1 MAKAQQHFSI
11 PLLRLSAIL
20 MAKAQQRIYD
30 IRRQKMPKENLYLC
44 MGSACHQ
51 LGVYEVLPKLQ
62 ALMSEYDIDHKIE
75 LKGSFCLET
84 CSSGIVMKFKD
95 LHFIN
100 ISPQNIE
107 DRFLQEILPAIKDQ
121 N

>member
-1 MAKAQQHFSI
+1 MA
-11 PLLRLSAIL
+11 
-20 MAKAQQRIYD
+20 
-30 IRRQKMPKENLYLC
+30 KENLFLC

-62 ALMSEYDIDHKIE
+62 ALLKEHQLEDVIT

-84 CSSGIVMKFKD
+84 CSHGIVMKFQD
-95 LHFIN
+95 QHFLN

-107 DRFLQEILPAIKDQ
+107 EKFVQDILPVIKSVVPVPPRPIEAMQ
-121 N
+121 

>member
-1 MAKAQQHFSI
+1 MKV
-11 PLLRLSAIL
+11 
-20 MAKAQQRIYD
+20 KD
-30 IRRQKMPKENLYLC
+30 NLYLC

-62 ALMSEYDIDHKIE
+62 SLISEYQLENQIE

-84 CSSGIVMKFKD
+84 CSNGIVMKFKD
-95 LHFIN
+95 HIFIKIN
-100 ISPQNIE
+100 PNNIE
-107 DRFLQEILPAIKDQ
+107 ETFIQEILPKIQQA

>member
-1 MAKAQQHFSI
+1 M
-11 PLLRLSAIL
+11 IL
-20 MAKAQQRIYD
+20 GGKI
-30 IRRQKMPKENLYLC
+30 MPKENLYLC

-62 ALMSEYDIDHKIE
+62 ALMSEYKIDKKVE

-107 DRFLQEILPAIKDQ
+107 DKFLKEILPAIK
-121 N
+121 NHN

>member
-1 MAKAQQHFSI
+1 MV
-11 PLLRLSAIL
+11 
-20 MAKAQQRIYD
+20 
-30 IRRQKMPKENLYLC
+30 KEHLILC

-62 ALMSEYDIDHKIE
+62 TLIRENQLEDHLI

-84 CSSGIVMKFKD
+84 CSDGITMKFRDQRFSK
-95 LHFIN
+95 

-107 DRFLQEILPAIKDQ
+107 EKFIQEILPAIQ
-121 N
+121 ASHTTCESIA